1 MRKFTLYQAA
11 RYTKV
16 SRYKL
21 EQAIQDGLLTCI
33 EGKGNVKCYI
43 PEESLN
49 KFIEQYGEQYR
60 RFTYPEEKNQSYV
73 SDEINQFISKEFHD
87 QIITEKDRVI
97 NLLEFQN
104 QQLIPLAEQAKSE
117 SLVKINELKS
127 IAVSAIN
134 ELPHAKSQL
143 KDQLSNQLDSFK

>member
-21 EQAIQDGLLTCI
+21 EQAIEDGLLTCI

-49 KFIEQYGEQYR
+49 DFIEKFGEQYR
-60 RFTYPEEKNQSYV
+60 RFTYPEEKNQTYV

-87 QIITEKDRVI
+87 QILNEKDRVI
-97 NLLEFQN
+97 SLLEFQN
-104 QQLIPLAEQAKSE
+104 QQLIPLAERTKSE
-117 SLVKINELKS
+117 MTVKMNELKS
-127 IAVSAIN
+127 IALSAIN
-134 ELPHAKSQL
+134 EIPHGKSDL
-143 KDQLSNQLDSFK
+143 RSKLNNQLESF

>member
-11 RYTKV
+11 RYTKI

-21 EQAIQDGLLTCI
+21 EQAIEDGLLTCI

-49 KFIEQYGEQYR
+49 DFIEKFGEQYR
-60 RFTYPEEKNQSYV
+60 RFTYPEEKNQTYV

-87 QIITEKDRVI
+87 QILNEKDRVI
-97 NLLEFQN
+97 SLLEFQN
-104 QQLIPLAEQAKSE
+104 QQLIPLAERTKSE
-117 SLVKINELKS
+117 MTVKMNELKS
-127 IAVSAIN
+127 IALSAIN
-134 ELPHAKSQL
+134 ELPHAKSDL
-143 KDQLSNQLDSFK
+143 RSKLNNQLESF